1 MVQDTYRES
10 LLKALKSQKESTYRQ
25 AIIKLAAFDDEE
37 VIACL
42 VDMVRNNPNQDK
54 RDAALHGLD
63 TIAHRMHLPG
73 GMYFLEDRRFGSL
86 GTYESEEETE
96 DLTRGAGTVTLIK
109 AIESAVST
117 ADRVRIIKDIGQNQ
131 APEIIEAIIPT
142 LASCLQSPHKT
153 VQLITI
159 HTLGR
164 CRSVKV
170 IDLLFPLLDSPNPQ
184 VKEAALTALGHTK
197 IEYLVVRI
205 SEAVRSADTSEHR
218 RALIALELVGTADA
232 HSLIKPLLS
241 DPDPAVSTRAGKFD
255 RLLQRRMK
263 TAVVKKRWSQIGTL
277 GKIGL
282 SLIAAVILVNITIS
296 VFSRSKTSPAPGG
309 VGEQGT
315 GKTAAKKPSVTA
327 ARPRYN
333 SRRQFLGSGYDLAM
347 EMIKDPNAQCTRRD
361 KKKLHGLLDPFIVD
375 GYMAFHNKEYK
386 KAMGYFKQALTVHR
400 DNLMITLYA
409 SAAMRDIYEA
419 LGEKSNYEKYRAMY
433 REARRNAIAKGLL

>member
-10 LLKALKSQKESTYRQ
+10 LFKTLKSQKESAYRQ

-42 VDMVRNNPNQDK
+42 VDMARNNPNQEK

-86 GTYESEEETE
+86 GTYESETETE
-96 DLTRGAGTVTLIK
+96 NLTSGAATVTLIK

-131 APEIIEAIIPT
+131 PPEVIEALIPV
-142 LASCLQSPHKT
+142 LDAYLQSPHKT

-170 IDLLFPLLDSPNPQ
+170 IDLLFPLLDSTGPQ

-205 SEAVRSADTSEHR
+205 SEAVRSTDTSEHR
-218 RALIALELVGTADA
+218 RALIALELVGPADA

-241 DPDPAVSTRAGKFD
+241 DPDPAVSARAGKFD
-255 RLLQRRMK
+255 RLLQRRLK

-282 SLIAAVILVNITIS
+282 SLIAVIILVNLALS
-296 VFSRSKTSPAPGG
+296 LFSRSKTSPGPPGADKH
-309 VGEQGT
+309 GT
-315 GKTAAKKPSVTA
+315 GKIDTKPPGIVLK
-327 ARPRYN
+327 ARYS

-347 EMIKDPNAQCTRRD
+347 EMIKDPKAQCTRRD
-361 KKKLHGLLDPFIVD
+361 KKKLHALLDPLIVD

-409 SAAMRDIYEA
+409 SAAMRDIYEV
-419 LGEKSNYEKYRAMY
+419 LGDKSNFEKYRAMY
-433 REARRNAIAKGLL
+433 REARGKAIEKGLL